1 MTEEQIEAKKKYA
14 GEKKA
19 SMKRRDDYHDYTERR
34 MYMITL
40 EVEGRKPLF
49 GHLVGNPFAERGS
62 EDEPRIELTP
72 LGKAVQS
79 EWMGIHGY
87 FPQIEVKAVQM
98 MPDHM
103 HGILFVQ
110 APLPVHLGQVI
121 SGFKAG
127 CRKAQKALE
136 IMAAAEPQPTAKET
150 NGAPKEATAKET
162 NKAPKEVASKETSR
176 TAKDGTAKPISEAAK
191 EVAKETSEA
200 RKKALT
206 NNLPPFP
213 QVTAQPSP
221 SSSPV
226 AHPFPAPS
234 SPASH
239 PYRPLFAKG
248 YNDLILRSYEEL
260 PVWQNYLRDNPRRLM
275 MKRLRPEWLRPF
287 FGLRIGSQVYSGIGN
302 RELLTA
308 CKRTAVRV
316 SRRLTDS
323 EIEAEVVRY
332 LTMAKEGTVLVS
344 PAISPGEKRVMRT
357 VFDAG
362 LPTIVILENGF
373 TPLSKPQGEQF
384 YACAK
389 GQLLML
395 SPWDHHNEKKKLT
408 AEQCQQM
415 NLMALE
421 LCE

>member
-14 GEKKA
+14 GEKNA
-19 SMKRRDDYHDYTERR
+19 SMKRRDDHHDYTERR

-49 GHLVGNPFAERGS
+49 WHLVGNPFAEQGS
-62 EDEPRIELTP
+62 EDEPRIELTE

-87 FPQIEVKAVQM
+87 FPQIEVRAVQM

-136 IMAAAEPQPTAKET
+136 TMAAAEPQPTAKATSGAPKDGTAKATNAAKEPT
-150 NGAPKEATAKET
+150 TQAINGAPKEASVKATSE
-162 NKAPKEVASKETSR
+162 APKEAS
-176 TAKDGTAKPISEAAK
+176 
-191 EVAKETSEA
+191 
-200 RKKALT
+200 T
-206 NNLPPFP
+206 NNLPSSP
-213 QVTAQPSP
+213 QVTALPSRRGQLP
-221 SSSPV
+221 PVSP
-226 AHPFPAPS
+226 
-234 SPASH
+234 SPASR

-373 TPLSKPQGEQF
+373 TPLSKPQGEQL

>member
-14 GEKKA
+14 GEKNA
-19 SMKRRDDYHDYTERR
+19 SMKRRDDHHDYTERR

-49 GHLVGNPFAERGS
+49 GHLVGNPFAEQGS
-62 EDEPRIELTP
+62 EDEPRIELTE
-72 LGKAVQS
+72 LRKAVQS

-87 FPQIEVKAVQM
+87 FPQIEVRAVQM

-136 IMAAAEPQPTAKET
+136 TMAAAEPQPTAKATSGAPKDGTAKATNAAKEPT
-150 NGAPKEATAKET
+150 TQAINGAPKEASVKATSE
-162 NKAPKEVASKETSR
+162 APKEAS
-176 TAKDGTAKPISEAAK
+176 
-191 EVAKETSEA
+191 
-200 RKKALT
+200 T
-206 NNLPPFP
+206 NNLPSSP

-221 SSSPV
+221 SPLQPSPQLPPV
-226 AHPFPAPS
+226 SP
-234 SPASH
+234 SPASR

>member
-1 MTEEQIEAKKKYA
+1 
-14 GEKKA
+14 
-19 SMKRRDDYHDYTERR
+19 
-34 MYMITL
+34 
-40 EVEGRKPLF
+40 
-49 GHLVGNPFAERGS
+49 
-62 EDEPRIELTP
+62 
-72 LGKAVQS
+72 
-79 EWMGIHGY
+79 
-87 FPQIEVKAVQM
+87 M

-136 IMAAAEPQPTAKET
+136 IMAAAEPQPIGKETSEAPKDGTAKAGD
-150 NGAPKEATAKET
+150 GAPKEAA
-162 NKAPKEVASKETSR
+162 
-176 TAKDGTAKPISEAAK
+176 
-191 EVAKETSEA
+191 AKETSGA
-200 RKKALT
+200 RKKAST
-206 NNLPPFP
+206 NNLPLSPH
-213 QVTAQPSP
+213 VTAPPSPSATVYPSP
-221 SSSPV
+221 SSSPA

-389 GQLLML
+389 GLLLML
-395 SPWDHHNEKKKLT
+395 SPWEHHNEKKKLT

-421 LCE
+421 LCELK